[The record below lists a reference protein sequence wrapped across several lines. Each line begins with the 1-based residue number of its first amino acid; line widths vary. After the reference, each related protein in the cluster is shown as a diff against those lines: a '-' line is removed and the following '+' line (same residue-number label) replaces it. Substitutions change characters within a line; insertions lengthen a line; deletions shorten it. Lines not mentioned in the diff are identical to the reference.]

1 MAKAPAVSWTKT
13 YFRDVMGSGELL
25 WNLTQ
30 REVRGK
36 YKRTALGQL
45 WSLANPIAAIIV
57 YTFIFSVVFQVPA
70 QVGENSGLN
79 NYALWLGCGLLP
91 WLFFQS
97 TVTQGVRSIVDNA
110 SLVQKVYFPRLV
122 LPLSLT
128 GAGLVNWTF
137 EMTVLVIALALF
149 GAFVFPWLPLVLL
162 FMLVLG
168 VFAAGLAMILSI
180 ANVFFRDLAY
190 LLTVI
195 LQFWFY
201 LTPILYPISLVDN
214 QSAEWGGL
222 LGTPITLA
230 DIYRVNPMEPYVAI
244 FRDLLYH
251 NTFPEASS
259 VIAAVSWAVVTF
271 ALGLWYFTK
280 TEKRLAELI

>member
-13 YFRDVMGSGELL
+13 YFRDVIGSGELL

-57 YTFIFSVVFQVPA
+57 YTFIFSVVFEVPA

-79 NYALWLGCGLLP
+79 NYALWLVCGLLP

>member
-57 YTFIFSVVFQVPA
+57 YTFIFSVVFEVPA

-79 NYALWLGCGLLP
+79 NYALWLVCGLLP

-230 DIYRVNPMEPYVAI
+230 DVYRLNPMEPYVAI

-259 VIAAVSWAVVTF
+259 VIAAVGWAVVTF